1 VLEGTATTVIEDGQF
16 IPRALRRLSLRPEEI
31 EHAVRVQNG
40 DDINEIGTGRMEP
53 AGQLVL
59 TLKPADQNA
68 DKGDISR
75 LNARLDAIDAALA
88 ALTAARLWRCVR
100 MRP

>member
-1 VLEGTATTVIEDGQF
+1 
-16 IPRALRRLSLRPEEI
+16 
-31 EHAVRVQNG
+31 
-40 DDINEIGTGRMEP
+40 MEP

-59 TLKPADQNA
+59 TLKPADQSA

-88 ALTAARLWRCVR
+88 ALTADR
-100 MRP
+100 